1 MSDMT
6 PPPPPPAAPPAA
18 PPAPP
23 FAPPTGDYMPASENS
38 KILAGLGYIIWIVAL
53 VGLLLDPYKDEPFV
67 RFHSVQALALWA
79 IAVVLGW
86 IPFVGWLLAIVLIV
100 FAIMAAINAFQG
112 KYYEVPVLG
121 GLLKGWFNV

>member
-6 PPPPPPAAPPAA
+6 PPPAPPAA
-18 PPAPP
+18 PPTPA
-23 FAPPTGDYMPASENS
+23 GGYMPASENS
-38 KILAGLGYIIWIVAL
+38 KILAGIGYIVPIVAL
-53 VGLLLDPYKDEPFV
+53 VALLIDPYKDEPFV
-67 RFHSVQALALWA
+67 KFNGIQALGLWV

-86 IPFVGWLLAIVLIV
+86 IPFVGWLLWLVVAV
-100 FAIMAAINAFQG
+100 FAIIAAINTFQG